1 MAIEISIEEVIMQLS
16 LPMLTVYEGPK
27 LVDLELVKACRT
39 YRDAV
44 RACWMLRTR
53 RSLTQALLA
62 EETGCYSSHVCDYIS
77 ESEAK
82 RELPAKRIEAFERS
96 CGNRLISQ
104 WLALQANLT
113 ILEQFIPAARW
124 AA

>member
-1 MAIEISIEEVIMQLS
+1 MQQQLL

-53 RSLTQALLA
+53 RNLTQRVLA
-62 EETGCYSSHVCDYIS
+62 EETGGYASHICDYIS
-77 ESEAK
+77 EDETR
-82 RELPAKRIEAFERS
+82 RELPAKRVSAFEIA
-96 CGNRLISQ
+96 CGNRLITQ
-104 WLALQANLT
+104 WLAYQANLT
-113 ILEQFIPAARW
+113 ILEQYIPSARW
-124 AA
+124 VS